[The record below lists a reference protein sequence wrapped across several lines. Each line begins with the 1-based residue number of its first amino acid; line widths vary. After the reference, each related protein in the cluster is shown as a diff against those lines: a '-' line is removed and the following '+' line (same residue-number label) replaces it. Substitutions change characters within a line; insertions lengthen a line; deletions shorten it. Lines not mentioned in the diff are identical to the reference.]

1 MIVEKKEIEIRQE
14 VRLIGLTG
22 GIATGKTTVSNYLAN
37 AYQLPILDADIYA
50 REAVLPETPI
60 LARIVE
66 HFGAEVLL
74 PDGSLNRSELGNIVF
89 SNLEELRWLEKQIH
103 PYVRDRLLQE
113 IKLSISP
120 QNHQSIRPLRIVL
133 AVPLLFEANMT
144 DLVTEIWVVYCPRS
158 QQLERLVER
167 DRINLD
173 RAQTLINSQML
184 LVEKCQQADVIL
196 DNSTTLESLFRQ
208 VDLVIGNW

>member
-1 MIVEKKEIEIRQE
+1 MIVEKKETGIGEE

-66 HFGAEVLL
+66 RFGSEVLL
-74 PDGSLNRSELGNIVF
+74 ADGSLNRRSLGNIVF
-89 SNLEELRWLEKQIH
+89 NNSEELRWLEKQIH

-113 IKLSISP
+113 IKIGISG
-120 QNHQSIRPLRIVL
+120 QNRQSIRPLRIVL
-133 AVPLLFEANMT
+133 AVPLLFEAKMT

>member
-1 MIVEKKEIEIRQE
+1 MIVEKKETGIGEE

-66 HFGAEVLL
+66 RFGSEVLL
-74 PDGSLNRSELGNIVF
+74 ADGSLNRRSLGNIVF
-89 SNLEELRWLEKQIH
+89 NNSEELRWLEKQIH

-113 IKLSISP
+113 IKIGISG
-120 QNHQSIRPLRIVL
+120 QNRQSIRPLRIVL